1 KSGQGGEPQTVQI
14 VRQGE
19 ATPYRFKFNPLYMAG
34 GVYLGGKII
43 SPIYHSSQEFSGE
56 PIIYAETNIILC
68 PAEKF
73 LTLKRVFHNG
83 NIFNMN
89 QIITFLSNKQGGVRF
104 DKNYDKY
111 KTWQVAIEKAANF
124 LKLGNPYNEDK
135 LSLSEE

>member
-1 KSGQGGEPQTVQI
+1 
-14 VRQGE
+14 
-19 ATPYRFKFNPLYMAG
+19 NPLYMAG

-135 LSLSEE
+135 LSLSEEHDTI